1 MLTPQLPAEWEP
13 QAGVQLT
20 WPHPDTDW
28 ADDLP
33 AVETVFLQIARAI
46 TADQPLLCV
55 CRDLDHRRHVQDRL
69 QHAGIAP
76 HQLRWGLAVSDD
88 TWARDH
94 CPLTTLHGGRPL
106 LHDFR
111 FDGWGGKFAA
121 QYDDAITAALHTQG
135 CFADTPLHQHELVLE
150 GGAIDT
156 DGRGTL
162 LATRSSVLDPIRN
175 PGLGQSDIEALLH
188 EHLGLSRFLWLDH
201 GVLNGDDTDAHID
214 VLARFTD
221 PHTIVHITAPP
232 HDPDHAALAVM
243 ATQLATF
250 HDAEGRPYR
259 LIPLPFAGEHHDVDD
274 RRLPASYANF
284 LVTNHS
290 VLLPVYG
297 VPADAEAARLL
308 AEAIPDRRI
317 VPIDCRPLIRQNG
330 SLHCLTMH
338 YPQALPLRSC
348 KDTR

>member
-1 MLTPQLPAEWEP
+1 MLLSRLPAEREP

-20 WPHPDTDW
+20 WPHPGTDW

-33 AVETVFLQIARAI
+33 AVEAVFLQIARAI
-46 TADQPLLCV
+46 TADEPLLCV
-55 CRDLDHRRHVQDRL
+55 CRDLDHRQHVQGLL
-69 QHAGIAP
+69 QQAGIAP
-76 HQLRWGLAVSDD
+76 ARLLWSLADSDD

-94 CPLTTLHGGRPL
+94 GPLTTLNDGKPR

-121 QYDDAITAALHTQG
+121 RRDDAITAALHAQG
-135 CFADTPLHQHELVLE
+135 CFADTPLRQHELVLE
-150 GGAIDT
+150 GGAIET

-175 PGLGQSDIEALLH
+175 PGLGQSDIEALLR

-201 GVLNGDDTDAHID
+201 GVLSGDDTDAHID

-232 HDPDHAALAVM
+232 GDPDHAALAAM
-243 ATQLATF
+243 AAQLATF
-250 HDAEGRPYR
+250 RDAEGRPYR
-259 LIPLPFAGEHHDVDD
+259 LIPLPFAGEHHDADD

-284 LVTNHS
+284 LVTNRS

-308 AEAIPDRRI
+308 AEVIPGRRI
-317 VPIDCRPLIRQNG
+317 VPIDCRPVIRQNG
-330 SLHCLTMH
+330 SLHCLTMQ
-338 YPQALPLRSC
+338 YPQALPLCSGE
-348 KDTR
+348 DTR